1 MHFIGYICPMP
12 SVFYNQ
18 RLQTLYKERNLLRT
32 KRRNFGILRL
42 GTLGIL
48 ILALYVLWNIGW
60 WAILAA
66 LTVIIILF
74 AKLVLKDLSN
84 KQALDDNDRL
94 IHINEKELNALKG
107 EYFQFEAGTQ
117 YQHKD
122 HPYSNDLDI
131 FGHASL
137 FQYLNRS
144 ITEPGNDKLAGL
156 LKEAATL
163 QLIKSRQQAIKEL
176 SQKPVW
182 LQQFCCIGQRQK
194 LTNATASTLENW
206 MQEPTSF
213 IQFRHW
219 KWLRYLLPAMA
230 LLALAATIG
239 GYFPLNAFYLV
250 LFLMG
255 VVAFQVNKELAPMH
269 NKLTQVTNELNSIA
283 DVIALIEK
291 ENYEAPLLQKNYN
304 QFNAGTAGA
313 ASKKIKAL
321 SSILHK
327 MDMRYNLVMAAP
339 LNLLLQWNLQQ
350 ALNLE
355 EWKAK
360 NPSSIQNWLE
370 ALGEM
375 DALCSLAILR
385 FNHPQ
390 WAIPQFTETHF
401 QLSAKN
407 MGHPLIPHDKRVTNE
422 MIIEGNDQIMLIT
435 GSNMAGKSTYLR
447 SAGVNIVLAMA
458 GAPVCA
464 TTFSL
469 SPVHLLSSMRITDN
483 LEENTSTFYA
493 ELKKLKFILENV
505 NNREPVF
512 ILLDEILRGTNS
524 FDRHTGSVA
533 LIKQFIKKTTPAVIA
548 THDVALAG
556 LEKEFPGNIK
566 NYHFD
571 VQVSG
576 EELHFDYLLKPGIC
590 SSLNASLL
598 MKKIGIEID

>member
-1 MHFIGYICPMP
+1 MP

-84 KQALDDNDRL
+84 KLALDDNDRL
-94 IHINEKELNALKG
+94 IHINEKELNVLKG

-194 LTNATASTLENW
+194 LTNATASTLEGW

-255 VVAFQVNKELAPMH
+255 VVAFQVNKVLAPMH

-390 WAIPQFTETHF
+390 WAIPQYTETYFH
-401 QLSAKN
+401 LSAKN
-407 MGHPLIPHDKRVTNE
+407 MGHPLIPQDKRVTNE
-422 MIIEGNDQIMLIT
+422 MVIEGNDQIMLIT

>member
-1 MHFIGYICPMP
+1 
-12 SVFYNQ
+12 
-18 RLQTLYKERNLLRT
+18 
-32 KRRNFGILRL
+32 
-42 GTLGIL
+42 
-48 ILALYVLWNIGW
+48 
-60 WAILAA
+60 
-66 LTVIIILF
+66 
-74 AKLVLKDLSN
+74 
-84 KQALDDNDRL
+84 
-94 IHINEKELNALKG
+94 
-107 EYFQFEAGTQ
+107 
-117 YQHKD
+117 
-122 HPYSNDLDI
+122 
-131 FGHASL
+131 
-137 FQYLNRS
+137 
-144 ITEPGNDKLAGL
+144 
-156 LKEAATL
+156 
-163 QLIKSRQQAIKEL
+163 
-176 SQKPVW
+176 
-182 LQQFCCIGQRQK
+182 
-194 LTNATASTLENW
+194 
-206 MQEPTSF
+206 
-213 IQFRHW
+213 
-219 KWLRYLLPAMA
+219 
-230 LLALAATIG
+230 
-239 GYFPLNAFYLV
+239 
-250 LFLMG
+250 
-255 VVAFQVNKELAPMH
+255 
-269 NKLTQVTNELNSIA
+269 
-283 DVIALIEK
+283 
-291 ENYEAPLLQKNYN
+291 
-304 QFNAGTAGA
+304 
-313 ASKKIKAL
+313 
-321 SSILHK
+321 
-327 MDMRYNLVMAAP
+327 MRYNLVMAAP

-422 MIIEGNDQIMLIT
+422 MVIEGNDQIMLIT